1 MIKFSYTITN
11 PPYGKGRE
19 GLLKNIILKCKEISN
34 IIYTLGPTEYFILNE
49 KYIGG
54 VTERTDLNK
63 EEYFKQVSNEI
74 SLIKIDCNSNINL
87 NLFPKINKNPNYNPI
102 YSPIPKLK
110 IKEKEVDM
118 SLAGIWMS
126 GGDDK
131 RMKPYKQHFYD
142 KKQNEDDIEIWTST
156 KKPKYFPS
164 SNLECLNNM
173 KGEKSY
179 GKWRIIYPIHSL
191 SKSNIKLISPN
202 ELICSNDLRKFIINS
217 KEEGEKLIK
226 YLNKDEI
233 LNIIYSV
240 EKTTSPL
247 KSTFLHIPLP
257 LFLVLPDHQDQHFSN
272 YFKVTENTT
281 LDYNNPDT
289 YKIDLEKLKTEEQT

>member
-11 PPYGKGRE
+11 PPYGRSKE

-118 SLAGIWMS
+118 SLAGIFYP
-126 GGDDK
+126 GGIPHCK
-131 RMKPYKQHFYD
+131 
-142 KKQNEDDIEIWTST
+142 EIENYR
-156 KKPKYFPS
+156 K
-164 SNLECLNNM
+164 
-173 KGEKSY
+173 
-179 GKWRIIYPIHSL
+179 
-191 SKSNIKLISPN
+191 
-202 ELICSNDLRKFIINS
+202 ELKENK
-217 KEEGEKLIK
+217 KEE
-226 YLNKDEI
+226 
-233 LNIIYSV
+233 NINY
-240 EKTTSPL
+240 
-247 KSTFLHIPLP
+247 IPP
-257 LFLVLPDHQDQHFSN
+257 Q
-272 YFKVTENTT
+272 
-281 LDYNNPDT
+281 
-289 YKIDLEKLKTEEQT
+289 EQ